1 MADTRKRVIF
11 VTVFWL
17 LLSFIGPRHGPPGFE
32 RLNHWVS
39 KRLSA
44 WQLSTITLV
53 GFYVLRNIDALLNLH
68 PRPSNQS
75 LYSPSFGR
83 AVSLI
88 TAANAGFW
96 TALPIQPKFLR
107 DLSSLVFSGYY
118 MLSPDNADEKSRK
131 FNYNTSANHL
141 RAAFELVRNPYLA
154 FVSSLKRKTLITNL
168 TFEIPRPRNSIYVRP
183 VKASI
188 WYNKPIEELKNETKM
203 IFHIHG
209 GGFVSTYS
217 ELHADSLTAWAI
229 QTDLPIISIDYHLA
243 PEYPF
248 PYALDECFEAYV
260 SIMRSLG
267 LCVGLSGTVEPDVVF
282 TGDSAGGNIA
292 TATLLKI
299 ILHNRELQES
309 GSTERPLKK
318 PVSIVLTYPALDLG
332 PAGVCGKREMDLIRQ
347 QAEDDGN
354 DTLLEKKNRIVE
366 TYFAGLKP
374 VPMKALVKPG
384 TVFEDH
390 DDRPIL
396 TLSSRILFF
405 QDAILAA
412 PALYCMV
419 LLYTGTDRGSTDFK
433 NEPLMS
439 PLWADETL
447 LAEFP
452 KTYITCGDIDPLV
465 DDSVMF
471 ASRLRNARRKHV
483 ETDRD
488 LATTDIVEIKLLT
501 AISHGFL
508 QFEDVWPQARAIYQ
522 DIGEWFLRSFAD
534 ADALT
539 KLTKN
544 TRVLPAPEEFADVK
558 LYHDPFQPG
567 RNGFVHY

>member
-1 MADTRKRVIF
+1 M
-11 VTVFWL
+11 
-17 LLSFIGPRHGPPGFE
+17 
-32 RLNHWVS
+32 
-39 KRLSA
+39 
-44 WQLSTITLV
+44 
-53 GFYVLRNIDALLNLH
+53 
-68 PRPSNQS
+68 
-75 LYSPSFGR
+75 

-447 LAEFP
+447 LSEFP